1 MQRLRRA
8 QALLQAHHSSVR
20 TGQAIVKK
28 KTHPMGGWSQGKGK
42 QKGQGKSQ
50 WWQGAW
56 PRAQKEQE
64 KPQKKKSGKE
74 DDPKLPGYK
83 DFVSKEQGSSSS
95 SSVVTAGDSHLR
107 HLLKDVVETN
117 NLRMSKEVAE
127 AIAPDPMEELKL
139 KQKDLNDRRKLVQ
152 KLEKV
157 KVAKSKREEAYKAFL
172 AYMEQHR
179 TEEEKTYEKEMGE
192 LLSEIK
198 TLELAITEA
207 KEEGDM
213 PVETL
218 TVEEEL
224 RRQLEDSQEAQRE
237 THLQLMR
244 LQQQFQAC
252 ALAQS
257 SKHSAEEV
265 LPNESKEV
273 VLPSPS
279 DPSPA
284 DLAKKQREFR
294 MRQIQLAA
302 GKFGTD
308 LAVPK
313 RLRSRSPKR
322 ESQED
327 SQEFAAAFLVD
338 DKAKL

>member
-1 MQRLRRA
+1 
-8 QALLQAHHSSVR
+8 
-20 TGQAIVKK
+20 
-28 KTHPMGGWSQGKGK
+28 MGWGGNKGK

-74 DDPKLPGYK
+74 DEPKLPGYK

-157 KVAKSKREEAYKAFL
+157 KVAKNKREEAYKAFL

-179 TEEEKTYEKEMGE
+179 TQEEKIYEKEMGE

-207 KEEGDM
+207 KDEGDM

-244 LQQQFQAC
+244 LQQQFQAF
-252 ALAQS
+252 ALAQNAARPTEEAMPS
-257 SKHSAEEV
+257 VSEEKALLAPLELTPAE
-265 LPNESKEV
+265 
-273 VLPSPS
+273 
-279 DPSPA
+279 
-284 DLAKKQREFR
+284 LAKKQREFR

-302 GKFGTD
+302 GKIGTD
-308 LAVPK
+308 LTVPK

-327 SQEFAAAFLVD
+327 SQELTAAFLVD